1 MKNIHYILWKA
12 APGGLEKV
20 VNIYLSSSLKQ
31 EYRLNIFSLR
41 PSESD
46 FLSSNNVPVHFG
58 ADSKIRLYPIFFK
71 YALKNKNDIFHLLNS
86 GPLILLILR
95 ITGVKKI
102 IYHIHGTK
110 YWNKPIK
117 KIMLKP
123 LWYLGL
129 SDRVY
134 IISNSRHSKNIFLK
148 EVKQKCSISVVYNPV
163 EVGEF
168 QPAQN
173 RRKRT
178 IRICFVGRL
187 VKSKNLDTWLSVA
200 NYIFKHNQAFEFHLY
215 GEGPMREFLE
225 QRIKEYKMTDRFFF
239 HGFVSPMKKEY
250 PQNDLLLF
258 LSEYESFGN
267 VVIEAILSGIPV
279 IVSDIPSHKEIL
291 KDYPE
296 FLVSL
301 DERIEINV
309 LKKIKCMN
317 SLKESAIKARKEF
330 IEKFKPDN
338 HINRIKDIYLSLE
351 TF

>member
-1 MKNIHYILWKA
+1 
-12 APGGLEKV
+12 V

-129 SDRVY
+129 SGRVY

-148 EVKQKCSISVVYNPV
+148 EVKRKCSISVVYNPI

-168 QPAQN
+168 QPVQN
-173 RRKRT
+173 RRKKN
-178 IRICFVGRL
+178 IRICYVGRL
-187 VKSKNLDTWLSVA
+187 VNSKNLDTWLSVA
-200 NYIFKHNQAFEFHLY
+200 NYINKDEQNFEFHIY
-215 GEGPMREFLE
+215 GEGPLRENLE
-225 QRIKEYKMTDRFFF
+225 KKIKQYKLTHRFFF
-239 HGFVSPMKKEY
+239 HGFISSINKEY
-250 PQNDLLLF
+250 SKNDLLLF

-279 IVSDIPSHKEIL
+279 IVSDIPSHREIL
-291 KDYPE
+291 EDYPE
-296 FLVSL
+296 FLVAL

-309 LKKIKCMN
+309 LEKIKSLN
-317 SLKESAIKARKEF
+317 SLKELILKARKEF
-330 IEKFKPDN
+330 IEKFKTDN
-338 HINRIKDIYLSLE
+338 HINRIKEIYISLE
-351 TF
+351 TV